1 MCKVF
6 KLIVDESAEPVI
18 LEEDEVLEDILIRLE
33 SISHRIDDIQY
44 SLIKNNDEASSLDL
58 DISEIDFQSIKKYG
72 VNLTPYYV
80 IIKIW
85 ETPSYFKLP
94 NIVNVQS
101 KHKKGRQHFC
111 YLLGHS
117 VLTQSRG
124 YFNLT
129 YLKVYGVPTGTTTNP
144 FTFLAFNAAEPFS
157 NTGI

>member
-1 MCKVF
+1 MSKVF
-6 KLIVDESAEPVI
+6 KLIVDEDNEPVI

-80 IIKIW
+80 IIKIQ

-94 NIVNVQS
+94 KKGLPKESDSINVQIY
-101 KHKKGRQHFC
+101 R
-111 YLLGHS
+111 
-117 VLTQSRG
+117 
-124 YFNLT
+124 
-129 YLKVYGVPTGTTTNP
+129 KVHH
-144 FTFLAFNAAEPFS
+144 LHEAQLS
-157 NTGI
+157 SQM